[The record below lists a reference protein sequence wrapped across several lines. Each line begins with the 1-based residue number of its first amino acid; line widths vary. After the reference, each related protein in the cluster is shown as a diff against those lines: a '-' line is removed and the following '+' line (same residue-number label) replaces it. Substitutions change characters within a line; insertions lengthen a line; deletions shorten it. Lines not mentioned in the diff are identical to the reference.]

1 MDSITSIRDDDF
13 DRLMQLQ
20 GWTRSDFDYEPVWGN
35 HNVIGQVGESSNV
48 SFESRT
54 SPNAFFFHFEDT
66 RFRKLLRYIFF
77 HRQAFYDDLLKIC
90 SNSTILDQHLLYMV
104 EMGIVVHNNDLWEV
118 APSHEHI
125 PDLGKT
131 LEWYVAEWFYIYL
144 QVPARYGVHIKGLAT
159 GGDLDVVAFTAAKP
173 VMVECKT
180 SRPEAIGDEELH
192 LFLQRAAYFKPLKA
206 LLLVDTDSKIDS
218 LSDKLRRI
226 YVTSEIIGPFSSVT
240 VDLDLNS
247 VNISNT
253 RKGLH
258 MALSSV
264 LDNSKSDFDKPLAD
278 MSLLDAYKIAG
289 IIPGLNKSDSQV
301 LKMACEIAIETDNSR
316 VIYTQL
322 LERAEQ
328 SNALQD
334 SVDEAIDILRKKG
347 YIKRRFL
354 ALVEV
359 LIDGFEEYA
368 KVYVANYSQIKKD
381 VASYIIN
388 NELTPYF
395 NKSLASS
402 LNCPLMLIDHVL
414 EYFDNKELIKLA
426 GFNGGSISI
435 TNVSPS
441 LRRAVREGEE
451 I

>member
-1 MDSITSIRDDDF
+1 MDSKTILEDDGF
-13 DRLMQLQ
+13 EHLMQLQ
-20 GWTRSDFDYEPVWGN
+20 GWTRNEFDYEPIWGN
-35 HNVIGQVGESSNV
+35 HNVIGQIGESSV
-48 SFESRT
+48 TSCESRT
-54 SPNAFFFHFEDT
+54 SPSAFFFHFEDT
-66 RFRKLLRYIFF
+66 TFRKLLRYIFF
-77 HRQAFYDDLLKIC
+77 HRKASQDALLKIC
-90 SNSTILDQHLLYMV
+90 SNVTILHRHVSYML
-104 EMGIVVHNNDLWEV
+104 EMDIVVQNNDLWEV

-131 LEWYVAEWFYIYL
+131 LEWYVTEWFYINL
-144 QVPARYGVHIKGLAT
+144 QVPTRYGVHIKGLVK
-159 GGDLDVVAFTAAKP
+159 GGDLDVVAFPAAKP

-180 SRPEAIGDEELH
+180 SRPDAIGDEELH
-192 LFLQRAAYFKPLKA
+192 LFLQRTAYFKPLKA

-218 LSDKLRRI
+218 LSERLRRI
-226 YVTSEIIGPFSSVT
+226 YVTSEIIGPFTSST
-240 VDLDLNS
+240 VNLDLHS

-264 LDNSKSDFDKPLAD
+264 LDNSKSDFDQPLAE
-278 MSLLDAYKIAG
+278 MSLLDIHKIAE

-301 LKMACEIAIETDNSR
+301 LKMSCEIAIETDNSQ

-328 SNALQD
+328 SNVLQD
-334 SVDEAIDILRKKG
+334 SVDEAIEILRRKG
-347 YIKRRFL
+347 YIKRRFP
-354 ALVEV
+354 ALIEV

-402 LNCPLMLIDHVL
+402 LNCPPMLIDHIL
-414 EYFDNKELIKLA
+414 DYFDNKEFIKLIV
-426 GFNGGSISI
+426 FQGGSINI
-435 TNVSPS
+435 INISPS
-441 LRRAVREGEE
+441 LRRVIREGED

>member
-13 DRLMQLQ
+13 ERLMQLQ

-104 EMGIVVHNNDLWEV
+104 EMSIVVHNNDLWEV

-144 QVPARYGVHIKGLAT
+144 QVPARYDVHIKGLAT

-173 VMVECKT
+173 VIVECKT

-192 LFLQRAAYFKPLKA
+192 LFLQLAAYFKPLMP
-206 LLLVDTDSKIDS
+206 LLLADPDSKLNT
-218 LSDKLRRI
+218 LSDRLKGV
-226 YVTSEIIGPFSSVT
+226 YTTSEIIGPFCPSKIN
-240 VDLDLNS
+240 LDLHS

-253 RKGLH
+253 RKRLNSS
-258 MALSSV
+258 LSSV
-264 LDNSKSDFDKPLAD
+264 F
-278 MSLLDAYKIAG
+278 Y
-289 IIPGLNKSDSQV
+289 
-301 LKMACEIAIETDNSR
+301 
-316 VIYTQL
+316 
-322 LERAEQ
+322 
-328 SNALQD
+328 
-334 SVDEAIDILRKKG
+334 
-347 YIKRRFL
+347 
-354 ALVEV
+354 
-359 LIDGFEEYA
+359 
-368 KVYVANYSQIKKD
+368 
-381 VASYIIN
+381 
-388 NELTPYF
+388 
-395 NKSLASS
+395 
-402 LNCPLMLIDHVL
+402 
-414 EYFDNKELIKLA
+414 
-426 GFNGGSISI
+426 
-435 TNVSPS
+435 
-441 LRRAVREGEE
+441 
-451 I
+451 